1 MILDSV
7 GIQKIL
13 PHRPP
18 FLMVDNILE
27 IERLKRIVG
36 LKSVSINESYFQ
48 GHFPGK
54 PIMPGVLII
63 EGMAQTGGVLLL
75 LEIPDR
81 DKKLLY
87 FAAVDEARF
96 RRPVVPGDQL
106 RMEVTVLKYRPTFC
120 KLHAV
125 VRGPARIGRKNI
137 FDSFC
142 SVGGDPQDL
151 KFNGERTELVVG
163 DANRFR
169 EFSTVSRGTTQ
180 GGGVTRIGS
189 GNLFMAY
196 SHVAHDCIVGSDAVF
211 ANGATLA
218 GHVTIEDYANVGAF
232 SPVHQFCRVGRYAY
246 IGACTVITQDVPPF
260 SRVVTERETHC
271 YGVNTVGL
279 ERRGFN
285 RERLDTIESAFRLLL
300 RSKLNTSQALEQ
312 IRAQLNGSPDVR
324 ELVEF
329 IESAERGL
337 HK

>member
-1 MILDSV
+1 MYV
-7 GIQKIL
+7 GGPRTTRSKACAKCGGSGCCGGRQAMNEIDPRAIVSASARIGKGTRIGAFAVVGEDVEL
-13 PHRPP
+13 GDGC
-18 FLMVDNILE
+18 VLE
-27 IERLKRIVG
+27 
-36 LKSVSINESYFQ
+36 
-48 GHFPGK
+48 P
-54 PIMPGVLII
+54 
-63 EGMAQTGGVLLL
+63 
-75 LEIPDR
+75 
-81 DKKLLY
+81 
-87 FAAVDEARF
+87 
-96 RRPVVPGDQL
+96 
-106 RMEVTVLKYRPTFC
+106 
-120 KLHAV
+120 HAV
-125 VRGPARIGRKNI
+125 VRGPARIGQKNI

-151 KFNGERTELVVG
+151 KFSGERTELLVG

-180 GGGVTRIGS
+180 GGGVTRIGND
-189 GNLFMAY
+189 NLFMAY
-196 SHVAHDCIVGSDAVF
+196 SHVAHDCIVGSHTVF

-218 GHVTIEDYANVGAF
+218 GHVVVDDYANVGAF

-279 ERRGFN
+279 ERRGFD

-312 IRAQLNGSPDVR
+312 IRAQLNGSPDIR

-329 IESAERGL
+329 IESAQRGL

>member
-1 MILDSV
+1 MSEIDPRAIVSSSARIGSAVRV
-7 GIQKIL
+7 GAFAVVGDDVEL
-13 PHRPP
+13 GADC
-18 FLMVDNILE
+18 VLE
-27 IERLKRIVG
+27 
-36 LKSVSINESYFQ
+36 
-48 GHFPGK
+48 P
-54 PIMPGVLII
+54 
-63 EGMAQTGGVLLL
+63 
-75 LEIPDR
+75 
-81 DKKLLY
+81 
-87 FAAVDEARF
+87 
-96 RRPVVPGDQL
+96 
-106 RMEVTVLKYRPTFC
+106 
-120 KLHAV
+120 HAV
-125 VRGPARIGRKNI
+125 VRGPASVGCKNI

-151 KFNGERTELVVG
+151 KFSGEQTKLVVG

-189 GNLFMAY
+189 DNLFMAY
-196 SHVAHDCIVGSDAVF
+196 SHVAHDCIVGSHTVF

-218 GHVTIEDYANVGAF
+218 GHVVVEDYASVGAF

-260 SRVVTERETHC
+260 SRVVTERETRC

-279 ERRGFN
+279 ERRGFD
-285 RERLDTIESAFRLLL
+285 RARPDTIERAFRLLL

-312 IRAQLNGSPDVR
+312 IRAQLNGSSDVR

-329 IESAERGL
+329 IESAQRGL

>member
-1 MILDSV
+1 MNEIDPRAVVASSASIGAGTRVAAFAVV
-7 GIQKIL
+7 GEGVEL
-13 PHRPP
+13 GEDC
-18 FLMVDNILE
+18 VLE
-27 IERLKRIVG
+27 
-36 LKSVSINESYFQ
+36 
-48 GHFPGK
+48 P
-54 PIMPGVLII
+54 
-63 EGMAQTGGVLLL
+63 
-75 LEIPDR
+75 
-81 DKKLLY
+81 
-87 FAAVDEARF
+87 
-96 RRPVVPGDQL
+96 
-106 RMEVTVLKYRPTFC
+106 
-120 KLHAV
+120 HAV

-151 KFNGERTELVVG
+151 KFSGEPTKLEIG
-163 DANRFR
+163 DGNRFR
-169 EFSTVSRGTTQ
+169 EFSTVSRGTAQ

-189 GNLFMAY
+189 NNLFMAY
-196 SHVAHDCIVGSDAVF
+196 SHVAHDCVVGSHTVF

-218 GHVTIEDYANVGAF
+218 GHVVIDDYANVGAF

-279 ERRGFN
+279 ERRGFD
-285 RERLDTIESAFRLLL
+285 RERLNAIESAFRLLL

-312 IRAQLNGSPDVR
+312 IRAQLNGSPDIR